1 MKPGNVVVFKLV
13 SGEEVIGEVFNT
25 FDSTEEIQNPAI
37 VMMQRTE
44 TGMGVAL
51 MPYLPYCDGNIS
63 FHKNGIIA
71 QGEPSQNMVNEYN
84 RIFGAGIQVAPASA
98 LSGLQ
103 IVS

>member
-1 MKPGNVVVFKLV
+1 MKAGSIVVFKIT
-13 SGEEVIGEVFNT
+13 SGEEVIGEVFNPY
-25 FDSTEEIQNPAI
+25 DSHYDIKNPAV

-44 TGMGVAL
+44 QGVGIAL

-63 FHKNGIIA
+63 FYKQA
-71 QGEPSQNMVNEYN
+71 LVAVGEPSQNMINEYN